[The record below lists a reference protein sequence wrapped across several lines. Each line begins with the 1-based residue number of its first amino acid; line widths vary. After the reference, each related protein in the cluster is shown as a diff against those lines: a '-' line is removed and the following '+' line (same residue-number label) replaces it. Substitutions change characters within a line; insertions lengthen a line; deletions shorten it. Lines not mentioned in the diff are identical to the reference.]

1 MVSRSAQFERR
12 IDQVIATATGLPTL
26 PSVAAQIIAV
36 VNDENATTEAY
47 VNALQR
53 DPALV
58 AKILRVANSPIY
70 GSRRG
75 VESLKQA
82 VVRLGLRSTQSLAL
96 SFSLISAL
104 KHQSAGALDY
114 TGYWRRCLLSASAG
128 RYLAKRIMPGHE
140 EAVFLAS
147 LMQDLGMLVLDKAVP
162 ELYSSLGERQSDHA
176 RVEAYELTQIEVGHT
191 QVGGWMLQEWGFSER
206 MRQAVVYSHIPLA
219 LPEGDHTFVRCVA
232 LSALMA
238 DVMEHPDAGFNELTA
253 TAGQW
258 LQMTAQHVAEIME
271 ELGQSIPA
279 LERIFDTRLLD
290 QDKLAMIS
298 ELALERLAVIRHKS
312 SV

>member
-1 MVSRSAQFERR
+1 
-12 IDQVIATATGLPTL
+12 
-26 PSVAAQIIAV
+26 
-36 VNDENATTEAY
+36 
-47 VNALQR
+47 
-53 DPALV
+53 
-58 AKILRVANSPIY
+58 
-70 GSRRG
+70 
-75 VESLKQA
+75 
-82 VVRLGLRSTQSLAL
+82 
-96 SFSLISAL
+96 
-104 KHQSAGALDY
+104 
-114 TGYWRRCLLSASAG
+114 
-128 RYLAKRIMPGHE
+128 MPGHE
-140 EAVFLAS
+140 EAIFLAS

-176 RVEAYELTQIEVGHT
+176 RVEAYELTQIETSHT

-206 MRQAVVYSHIPLA
+206 MRQAVAYSHIPLA

-238 DVMEHPDAGFNELTA
+238 DLMECPEAGFGELT
-253 TAGQW
+253 TIAGQW
-258 LQMTAQHVAEIME
+258 LQMTAQHLAEIMD

-298 ELALERLAVIRHKS
+298 ELALERLAVIRQQS

>member
-1 MVSRSAQFERR
+1 MPIKESYQEQLEKVL
-12 IDQVIATATGLPTL
+12 ATSTGLPTL
-26 PSVAAQIIAV
+26 PGVAMKIIGLL
-36 VNDENATTEAY
+36 NDDDVDVDALTNAI
-47 VNALQR
+47 QR
-53 DPALV
+53 DPALA
-58 AKILRVANSPIY
+58 AKLLRVANSPIY
-70 GSRRG
+70 GSSRG

-104 KHQSAGALDY
+104 KHQSGGALDY
-114 TGYWRRCLLSASAG
+114 NAYWRRCLLSASAG
-128 RYLAKRIMPGHE
+128 RCLAKRIMPGHE

-176 RVEAYELTQIEVGHT
+176 RVEAYELTQIETSHT

-206 MRQAVVYSHIPLA
+206 MRQAVAYSHIPLA

-238 DVMEHPDAGFNELTA
+238 DLMECPEAGFGELT
-253 TAGQW
+253 TIAGQW
-258 LQMTAQHVAEIME
+258 LQMTAQHLAEIMD

-298 ELALERLAVIRHKS
+298 ELALERLAVIRQQS